1 MINAI
6 FLREDGIYFAS
17 KAAENPACLF
27 LNPAGITN
35 IHRLPG
41 NIMDYDEM
49 PEQADLKVM
58 RGKKPPR
65 GIGAMLRQAHRAY
78 SQALQQK
85 LLPLDVTLP
94 QYLHLRVL
102 WEKENLTQVEISQHV
117 GIEKAS
123 STAVFDTLEK
133 NGLIK
138 RTRSKSDRRKV
149 KVALTS
155 AGKALEP
162 LLRPRAK
169 SIATKAIF
177 GLDEA
182 DTDIFIMVLHK
193 IISNLELPSPPPA
206 VLPEKC
212 GKSQKSK
219 PPR

>member
-1 MINAI
+1 
-6 FLREDGIYFAS
+6 
-17 KAAENPACLF
+17 
-27 LNPAGITN
+27 
-35 IHRLPG
+35 
-41 NIMDYDEM
+41 MDYDEM
-49 PEQADLKVM
+49 PEQVEHEQKL
-58 RGKKPPR
+58 PR

-78 SQALQQK
+78 SQALQQN
-85 LLPLDVTLP
+85 LLPLNVTLP

-162 LLRPRAK
+162 LLRPAAK
-169 SIATKAIF
+169 SIAAKAVAD
-177 GLDEA
+177 LDET
-182 DTDIFIMVLHK
+182 DIDIFIMVLHK
-193 IISNLELPSPPPA
+193 IIFNLEPSSPA
-206 VLPEKC
+206 ALLEKR
-212 GKSQKSK
+212 GNSPKSK
-219 PPR
+219 PPK